1 MPVQREHL
9 EEADVKM
16 CETFQNNTYSLHF
29 QLNSF
34 QVPKE
39 GRHAVVEE
47 GSVSIGGKNQY
58 EGRNESERCT
68 DRSNRFYE

>member
-9 EEADVKM
+9 EEANVKR
-16 CETFQNNTYSLHF
+16 CETFQNNTYYLHF

-34 QVPKE
+34 QVQKE

-47 GSVSIGGKNQY
+47 GSVSIEKKINTK
-58 EGRNESERCT
+58 EEKT
-68 DRSNRFYE
+68 VKVH